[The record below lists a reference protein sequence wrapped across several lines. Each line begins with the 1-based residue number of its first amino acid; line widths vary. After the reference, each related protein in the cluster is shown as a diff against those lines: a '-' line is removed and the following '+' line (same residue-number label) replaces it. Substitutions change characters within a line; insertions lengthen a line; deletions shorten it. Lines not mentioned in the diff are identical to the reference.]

1 MTMMIL
7 MIMMKMMMMEV
18 VLMMM
23 MVMSDDLD
31 EGEECPVL
39 PVPWQIVFDIFVG
52 CLNIDDQ

>member
-1 MTMMIL
+1 MMIL